1 MYEYYIRFQDF
12 NIIGA
17 PSQFGDVVDADTED
31 EAENL
36 LLERYPTAWDL
47 TITKQAE

>member
-1 MYEYYIRFQDF
+1 MCEYYIRFQDF

-17 PSQFGDVVDADTED
+17 PSQFGDVVDAHTEE
-31 EAENL
+31 EAESL
-36 LLERYPTAWDL
+36 LLERYPSAWDL